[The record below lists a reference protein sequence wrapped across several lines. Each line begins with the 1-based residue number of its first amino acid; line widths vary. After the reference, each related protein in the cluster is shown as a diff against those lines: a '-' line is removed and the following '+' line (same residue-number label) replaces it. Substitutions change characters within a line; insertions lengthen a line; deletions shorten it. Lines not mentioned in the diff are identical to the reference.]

1 MSKSSISQVLA
12 GKQDSDGLIVRIKA
26 SVHNLNTQW
35 LITGIGEPFQDDKR
49 VQPDNEEEDLK
60 ELVRKQKEELARMAD
75 QLMREKKLNDD
86 LMEVLKKISA
96 WKDVSEE

>member
-1 MSKSSISQVLA
+1 M
-12 GKQDSDGLIVRIKA
+12 
-26 SVHNLNTQW
+26 NTQW